1 MPIQVDKMM
10 ERERLLFIKIKD
22 ARKKEAFQ
30 KLSADYSMMVLSI
43 GENLQTITH
52 SWPSAQIMRYDFN
65 RPQKADIC
73 ESDGQFTEHSSVIKC
88 SEGSFGNP
96 LSTLMRVA
104 KPAWNNANRVNRA
117 NNFVPR
123 TIQLNAVRAFV
134 NTGRANINSGRAN
147 INTVRANGNWGT
159 AVKTSA
165 CYNWRNSRPN
175 SNCDSGATFIR
186 TDHPLKNM
194 GDRGIFDSVCSGHM
208 TGNKD
213 HLDDLRIQRGIC
225 YFGGSKVNNGKRGQ
239 KAGKTTDDFR
249 GIGCL
254 KSIGKRLGEETF
266 SPSGLQAAETL
277 VQVASQKTKTYTRKV
292 KSGLKKKLD
301 VGVSSG
307 DRKSAFEKFKSASE
321 EIELG
326 FTILVLVMS
335 ESAIEKERKDY
346 AKKMVELV
354 EKRRREIREQ
364 KLKAKKNK
372 PMTQAEQRNY
382 MMNYVRSHNA
392 FQSRFMV
399 LDNPSTLRRC
409 LLRNPQLKVLRK
421 RSRKVLEVEEIP
433 IPGSA
438 KF

>member
-96 LSTLMRVA
+96 LSTLMR
-104 KPAWNNANRVNRA
+104 
-117 NNFVPR
+117 

-134 NTGRANINSGRAN
+134 NTGRANINTGRAN
-147 INTVRANGNWGT
+147 INTVRANVNSVRQMEIGGT
-159 AVKTSA
+159 AVKTST

-186 TDHPLKNM
+186 TVNAK
-194 GDRGIFDSVCSGHM
+194 
-208 TGNKD
+208 
-213 HLDDLRIQRGIC
+213 
-225 YFGGSKVNNGKRGQ
+225 GSSTQ
-239 KAGKTTDDFR
+239 ETWETMR